1 MIKTILVVE
10 DYDDARYLIK
20 VMLQMLGHRVVEAT
34 DGREAVE
41 FAQRDHPDL
50 ILMDLSLPLMDGVT
64 ATRLIREMED
74 VSVSDVPVVCVTA
87 HSEKYR
93 DEALKAGA
101 NLVVRKPVDMDDLKP
116 ILSQYLFM

>member
-1 MIKTILVVE
+1 MVKTILVVE

-41 FAQRDHPDL
+41 FAQREHPDL

-64 ATRLIREMED
+64 ATKLIREMDE
-74 VSVSDVPVVCVTA
+74 VSEVPVVCVTA

-93 DEALKAGA
+93 DEALRAGA

>member
-1 MIKTILVVE
+1 MAKTILVVE

-20 VMLQMLGHRVVEAT
+20 VMLQMLGHTVAEAT

-41 FAQRDHPDL
+41 YVKNSRPDL

-64 ATRLIREMED
+64 ATKIIRGLEG
-74 VSVSDVPVVCVTA
+74 VSDVPVVCVTA

-93 DEALKAGA
+93 EAAIEAGA
-101 NLVVRKPVDMDDLKP
+101 NMVVRKPVDMDDLRP
-116 ILSQYLFM
+116 ILMQYLY